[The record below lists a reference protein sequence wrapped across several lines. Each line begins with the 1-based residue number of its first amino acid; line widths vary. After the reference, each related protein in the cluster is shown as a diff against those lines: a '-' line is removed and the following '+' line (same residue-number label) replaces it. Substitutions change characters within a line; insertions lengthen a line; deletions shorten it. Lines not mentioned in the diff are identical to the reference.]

1 MNMNAYLDAT
11 MEATQTILVVDDD
24 DVLRNR
30 LEKAFSKR
38 GLIVTIAGEYEQAID
53 IAARH
58 KPDMAVLDLKMPG
71 KTGMELLKSIREQ
84 SPDTKVVILTGYG
97 SITNAVE
104 AVKLG
109 AVGYVT
115 KPADADQVLAAF
127 EENPGPLPTPEIPPP
142 SLAEA
147 QWEHIQ
153 RVLRDSGGNIS
164 EAARRLDIPRRTL
177 QRKLKKNAP

>member
-1 MNMNAYLDAT
+1 MVQKNN
-11 MEATQTILVVDDD
+11 ILVVDDD

-30 LEKAFSKR
+30 LEKSFLKR
-38 GLIVTIAGEYEQAID
+38 GFTVSIAADFDQAVTIVNQVQPEL
-53 IAARH
+53 
-58 KPDMAVLDLKMPG
+58 AVLDLKMPG
-71 KTGMELLKSIREQ
+71 KTGLELLKKIREI
-84 SPDTKVVILTGYG
+84 SPETKVVILTGYG

-104 AVKLG
+104 TVKLG

-127 EENPGPLPTPEIPPP
+127 EDKPVTPTPEFTPP

-153 RVLRDSGGNIS
+153 RVLAESGGNIS

>member
-1 MNMNAYLDAT
+1 MTENLS
-11 MEATQTILVVDDD
+11 ILVVDDD

-30 LEKAFSKR
+30 LEKAFLRR
-38 GLIVTIAGEYEQAID
+38 GLIVYMAGDFDQAIGL
-53 IAARH
+53 AKLHEPSR
-58 KPDMAVLDLKMPG
+58 AVLDLKMPG
-71 KTGMELLKSIREQ
+71 KSGLELLRSMREA
-84 SPDTKVVILTGYG
+84 SPNTDCVILTGYG

-127 EENPGPLPTPEIPPP
+127 NESPVIEDPEFPPP
-142 SLAEA
+142 SLASA

-153 RVLRDSGGNIS
+153 RVLADSGGNIS

>member
-1 MNMNAYLDAT
+1 MFPQVPMN
-11 MEATQTILVVDDD
+11 QTTLPSILVVDDD

-30 LEKAFSKR
+30 LEKSFSKR
-38 GLIVTIAGEYEQAID
+38 GYVVFVADGFEQAISQ
-53 IAARH
+53 AMVHQPTR
-58 KPDMAVLDLKMPG
+58 AVLDLKMPG
-71 KTGMELLKSIREQ
+71 KTGLDVLREIRKA
-84 SPDTKVVILTGYG
+84 SPETQCVILTGYG

-109 AVGYVT
+109 AIGYVT

-127 EENPGPLPTPEIPPP
+127 EDRSGATPTPDFPPP

-153 RVLRDSGGNIS
+153 RVLADSGGNIS

>member
-1 MNMNAYLDAT
+1 MNQSN
-11 MEATQTILVVDDD
+11 TILVCDDD

-30 LEKAFSKR
+30 LEKAFDKR
-38 GLIVTIAGEYEQAID
+38 GWTVFASDGHEQAMEQ
-53 IAARH
+53 ARLH
-58 KPDMAVLDLKMPG
+58 QPERAVLDLKMPG
-71 KTGMELLKSIREQ
+71 LSGLDILRDLISI
-84 SPDTKVVILTGYG
+84 SPQTKVVILTGYG

-127 EENPGPLPTPEIPPP
+127 NETPRPTPTPEFPPP

-153 RVLRDSGGNIS
+153 RVLADSGGNIS

>member
-1 MNMNAYLDAT
+1 
-11 MEATQTILVVDDD
+11 MEPKSILVVDDD
-24 DVLRNR
+24 DILRSR
-30 LEKAFSKR
+30 LEKAFVKR
-38 GLIVTIAGEYEQAID
+38 GYEVYVAEGFD
-53 IAARH
+53 AALRLATVYQ
-58 KPDMAVLDLKMPG
+58 PDRAVLDLKMPG
-71 KTGMELLKSIREQ
+71 RSGLEVLREIRSASPKTQ
-84 SPDTKVVILTGYG
+84 CVILTGYG

-115 KPADADQVLAAF
+115 KPADADQVLSAF
-127 EENPGPLPTPEIPPP
+127 EDNKNGTPTPDFPPP

-153 RVLRDSGGNIS
+153 RVLADSGGNIS